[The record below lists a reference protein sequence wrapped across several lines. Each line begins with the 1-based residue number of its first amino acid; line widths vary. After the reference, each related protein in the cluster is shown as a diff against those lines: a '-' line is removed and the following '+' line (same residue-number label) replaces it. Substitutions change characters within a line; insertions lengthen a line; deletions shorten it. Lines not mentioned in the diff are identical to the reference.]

1 MGAKEARGRKNRSI
15 NRDIGDMRE
24 IINRYTGELM
34 MRDEKIVEILSSYN
48 RFWEP
53 GQIDANSQSR
63 LKM

>member
-1 MGAKEARGRKNRSI
+1 
-15 NRDIGDMRE
+15 MRE